1 MFTIGTN
8 LWDVAGLWRSELPP
22 VCTCLDD
29 DRPSRLRL
37 RSSRG
42 PFSTGLAEVTVEIT
56 AGSKADQ
63 AEIGSSIGIAEE
75 EAARVT
81 EGLSE
86 DGDLD
91 TIFGT
96 TTAALEVKEVSDVLE
111 ASRYEC

>member
-1 MFTIGTN
+1 M
-8 LWDVAGLWRSELPP
+8 
-22 VCTCLDD
+22 
-29 DRPSRLRL
+29 
-37 RSSRG
+37 
-42 PFSTGLAEVTVEIT
+42 EIT

-75 EAARVT
+75 EARVT

-86 DGDLD
+86 AGDLD

-111 ASRYEC
+111 ASRYEL